1 MTLNEEK
8 MLKNYIKGLV
18 REAFYDMGNYMQEND
33 IEEKKHNKSHGEK
46 SVHNAKKNI
55 KKRDGKHNMKY
66 RRSVVIDALNT
77 EKGGKGEIKLD
88 VAPYAY
94 ALWPEKDEDSARSYF
109 YKCLKGEP
117 NDSGVPYEFS
127 DSEINRLYSMLSN
140 NVL

>member
-8 MLKNYIKGLV
+8 ALKNYIKGLV
-18 REAFYDMGNYMQEND
+18 REAFYDMGGYMQEND
-33 IEEKKHNKSHGEK
+33 IEEKKHNKSHGKETVHK
-46 SVHNAKKNI
+46 SKKKI
-55 KKRDGKHNMKY
+55 KKHSLRNMKY
-66 RRSVVIDALNT
+66 RRSVVINALNT
-77 EKGGKGEIKLD
+77 EKHGKGEIKLD